1 VIDEPAP
8 DLADRVFA
16 AMEHHLDAV
25 SVWEN
30 EGGALLP

>member
-1 VIDEPAP
+1 MIDEPAP

-16 AMEHHLDAV
+16 ALEHHLDAV